1 MTDIRLAAGEAKL
14 TIEQGRTTQLGIT
27 DEMTFAI
34 VAEQLV
40 VDIEK
45 RETGTVRVRKVDYEE
60 MQEIPVTLRTES
72 VNVER
77 VAINRVVE
85 AEFEPRQEGDTLVI
99 PVFEYQPVVE
109 MRLMLK
115 EEVRITRTVAAETVT
130 RQMTVRQ
137 EKLLVE
143 RREGT
148 TGEWVEQDSPR
159 RVPLPE

>member
-1 MTDIRLAAGEAKL
+1 M
-14 TIEQGRTTQLGIT
+14 TIEQEATARSNTT
-27 DEMTFAI
+27 DETTFSVI
-34 VAEQLV
+34 DEQLV
-40 VDIEK
+40 IDIEK
-45 RETGTVRVRKVDYEE
+45 RETGAVRVRKVDHEE

-77 VAINRVVE
+77 VVINRVVD

-115 EEVRITRTVAAETVT
+115 EEVRITRTVVAETAT
-130 RQMTVRQ
+130 RQMKVRK

-148 TGEWVEQDSPR
+148 AGEWVEQDLPLG
-159 RVPLPE
+159 VPAPQRATNDISTN

>member
-1 MTDIRLAAGEAKL
+1 M
-14 TIEQGRTTQLGIT
+14 TIEQDVAAQPISQ
-27 DEMTFAI
+27 DETTFAI

-45 RETGTVRVRKVDYEE
+45 RETGTVRVRKTEYEE
-60 MQEIPVTLRTES
+60 TQDIPVTLRTES

-77 VAINRVVE
+77 IVINRQVDT
-85 AEFEPRQEGDTLVI
+85 EFEPRQEGDTLVI

-115 EEVRITRTVAAETVT
+115 EEVRITRTVTAETAV
-130 RQMTVRQ
+130 RQMKVRR
-137 EKLLVE
+137 EKLLIE

-148 TGEWVEQDSPR
+148 TGEWVERDSPSD
-159 RVPLPE
+159 VPSPG